1 MGLNLYRLLI
11 NGRTKVLFTRLLNK
25 WTEPRK
31 LQHLCLERYC
41 ILERRNMEE
50 EYVEGMCEHLICIC
64 MCVCVCVCVLVSV
77 CMSASVCVFITRNI
91 TVFCSR
97 HLYWYDNHFQR
108 ALNSSFGY
116 SGYIKSAN
124 SRFLANS
131 SKCRIL
137 VREQLSLW
145 YLRLEHLIAIVI
157 VRTIMIMKLWW
168 ESNKLCLII
177 INVFHGSHP
186 LGTYYSSTW

>member
-1 MGLNLYRLLI
+1 MDRAEETPAFVPGKILYIREKKHGRRIRRRYVWAFNLHMY
-11 NGRTKVLFTRLLNK
+11 
-25 WTEPRK
+25 
-31 LQHLCLERYC
+31 
-41 ILERRNMEE
+41 
-50 EYVEGMCEHLICIC
+50 
-64 MCVCVCVCVLVSV
+64 VCVCVLVSV